1 MKIDQLKHSIL
12 NIINLEQYDND
23 PNIVSLRHIVSDYE
37 TKEQLHEDSSLKSG
51 RPRVPVLPSEQCG
64 AKKSSGLQCTRRRKN
79 AEKYCGTHMKG
90 CPHGDISNNVNETA
104 KTRYTV
110 NVWLQVIDEI
120 PFYIDEESNVYQ
132 ADDIISGKVNPRVI
146 AKYEINKQGEYIIP
160 SFYDK

>member
-1 MKIDQLKHSIL
+1 MNSIELKRSIL
-12 NIINLEQYDND
+12 DIINCEQYDD
-23 PNIVSLRHIVSDYE
+23 DLNIVSLRHIVSMYE
-37 TKEQLHEDSSLKSG
+37 PKEQSQGSSSLKTG

-110 NVWLQVIDEI
+110 NVWMQVIDEI
-120 PFYIDEESNVYQ
+120 PFYIDDNLNVYQ
-132 ADDIISGKVNPRVI
+132 ADDIISNKVNPKVI
-146 AKYEINKQGEYIIP
+146 AKYEINEQGEYVIP
-160 SFYDK
+160 SFY

>member
-1 MKIDQLKHSIL
+1 MNSIELKRSIL
-12 NIINLEQYDND
+12 DIINREQYDD
-23 PNIVSLRHIVSDYE
+23 DLNIVSLRHIVSMYE
-37 TKEQLHEDSSLKSG
+37 PKEQTQDNSSLKTG

-110 NVWLQVIDEI
+110 NVWMQVIDEI
-120 PFYIDEESNVYQ
+120 PFYIDDDRNVYQ
-132 ADDIISGKVNPRVI
+132 ADDIISNKVNPRVI
-146 AKYEINKQGEYIIP
+146 AKYEIDKQGEYVIP
-160 SFYDK
+160 SFY

>member
-1 MKIDQLKHSIL
+1 MNSIELKRSIL
-12 NIINLEQYDND
+12 DIINREQYDD
-23 PNIVSLRHIVSDYE
+23 DLNIVSLRHIVSMYE
-37 TKEQLHEDSSLKSG
+37 PKEQTQDNSSLKTG

-110 NVWLQVIDEI
+110 NVWMQVIDEI
-120 PFYIDEESNVYQ
+120 PFYIDDDRNVYQ
-132 ADDIISGKVNPRVI
+132 ADDIISNKVNPRVI
-146 AKYEINKQGEYIIP
+146 AKYEINEQGEYVIP
-160 SFYDK
+160 SFY

>member
-1 MKIDQLKHSIL
+1 MNSIELKRSIL
-12 NIINLEQYDND
+12 DIINREQYDD
-23 PNIVSLRHIVSDYE
+23 DLNIVSLRHIVSMYKP
-37 TKEQLHEDSSLKSG
+37 KEQIQDNSSLKTG

-110 NVWLQVIDEI
+110 NVWMQVIDEI
-120 PFYIDEESNVYQ
+120 PSYIDEERNVYQ
-132 ADDIISGKVNPRVI
+132 ADDIISNKVNPKVI
-146 AKYEINKQGEYIIP
+146 AKYEINEQGEYVIP
-160 SFYDK
+160 SFF

>member
-1 MKIDQLKHSIL
+1 MNSIELKRSIL
-12 NIINLEQYDND
+12 DIINCEQYDD
-23 PNIVSLRHIVSDYE
+23 DLNIVSLRHIVSMYE
-37 TKEQLHEDSSLKSG
+37 PKEQSQESSSLKTG

-110 NVWLQVIDEI
+110 NVWMQVIDEI
-120 PFYIDEESNVYQ
+120 PFYIDDNLNVYQ
-132 ADDIISGKVNPRVI
+132 ADDIISNKVNPKVI
-146 AKYEINKQGEYIIP
+146 AKYEINEQGEYVIP
-160 SFYDK
+160 SFY

>member
-1 MKIDQLKHSIL
+1 MNSIELKRSILDIINREQYDDDL
-12 NIINLEQYDND
+12 NII
-23 PNIVSLRHIVSDYE
+23 SLRHIVSMYE
-37 TKEQLHEDSSLKSG
+37 PKEQIQDNSSLKTG

-110 NVWLQVIDEI
+110 NVWMQVIDEI
-120 PFYIDEESNVYQ
+120 PFYIDDDRNVYQ
-132 ADDIISGKVNPRVI
+132 ADDIISNKVNPRVI
-146 AKYEINKQGEYIIP
+146 AKYEINKQGEYVIP
-160 SFYDK
+160 SFY

>member
-1 MKIDQLKHSIL
+1 MNSIELKRSIL
-12 NIINLEQYDND
+12 DIINREQYDD
-23 PNIVSLRHIVSDYE
+23 DLNIVSLRHIVSMYE
-37 TKEQLHEDSSLKSG
+37 PKEQIQDNSSLKTG

-110 NVWLQVIDEI
+110 NVWMQVIDEI
-120 PFYIDEESNVYQ
+120 PFYIDDDRNVYQ
-132 ADDIISGKVNPRVI
+132 ADDIISNKVNPRVI
-146 AKYEINKQGEYIIP
+146 AKYEINEQGEYVIP
-160 SFYDK
+160 SFY